1 MTLWDKLE
9 EIRSNHLN
17 QEVEFQLFYN
27 DFKITDFI
35 PLPSLRLA
43 LSLDILELP
52 STDYIIEDITKENAQ
67 IKALTR
73 YIKVHIKKGNLNN
86 DVKRLN

>member
-9 EIRSNHLN
+9 EIRRNHLY

-35 PLPSLRLA
+35 PLPSLRMTI
-43 LSLDILELP
+43 SLDILELP
-52 STDYIIEDITKENAQ
+52 STEYIIEDITKENAQ
-67 IKALTR
+67 IKAPTR
-73 YIKVHIKKGNLNN
+73 YIKVHIKKEN
-86 DVKRLN
+86 